1 MEISQ
6 AFFVAV
12 AVGTAVLLAGGYAL
26 HRARRAA
33 ADAEALGRAE
43 EAERNL
49 PRSLHPV
56 IDPDI
61 CIGSLSCV
69 KSCPEGDILG
79 IVHGAATMVHGGNCI
94 GHGRCAAE
102 CPVGAIQLVFGTARR
117 GLELPEL
124 SEFFESSRPGVFVVG
139 ELGGMGLIKN
149 ALLQGLQLAEHLAG
163 RRGPVRQG
171 QTEVAIVGAGPAGL
185 ATALGARAR
194 GIGIRLLEQD
204 VFGGAVAHYPRGKV
218 VMTET
223 VPLPFYGRFG
233 KRYISKEELGAA
245 FRRMVDKATLEVE
258 QGVRAT
264 GVDGQE
270 GDFTVLTSRGPVHA
284 RHVVLAVGRRGT
296 PRKLGVPGEDRAKVV
311 YALDDPQQ
319 YRGTRVLVVGGGDSG
334 VEAACQLAEESD
346 AEVALS
352 YRKPDLSCRAPNRE
366 RAAAL
371 GQAGRLRLLP
381 SSQVRT
387 IGAHDV
393 DLEMAGRPLRLE
405 NDFVVVS
412 VGGEAPAELLQKA
425 GVSMRRYFGE
435 ARGGWRAAAGHAE
448 ARERAQRAHERRLA
462 ILYAALGA
470 TVLALLAWRGWD
482 YYLTPWRERLRLAL
496 HASLKSAGP
505 WGHGVGIVATAFMLG
520 NFLYAARKRLPL
532 LSGLGDIRLWLLFH
546 VFVGFMSPL
555 VIAFHAAF
563 QSKNLLATATASA
576 LGVVV
581 ATGVVGRF
589 IYGLIPSSGGKA
601 LEVEDLQGSF
611 VRARAEVEPLLAQA
625 SDPASLRHLFEAVT
639 APLPPRSLVGSLVH
653 LPLQS
658 LRSWRALRRAARVFP
673 SRAAF
678 AEFAADLHRLERLRL
693 QIGLSRS
700 AKSLMRGWRIFHASL
715 AVFLVMAIAAH
726 IGVSLWLGYGLI
738 LLD

>member
-1 MEISQ
+1 MDLSQ
-6 AFFVAV
+6 IVFPAV
-12 AVGTAVLLAGGYAL
+12 AVGAAVVMAGIYAL

-33 ADAEALGRAE
+33 AASEALGRAGE
-43 EAERNL
+43 ERNL

-56 IDPDI
+56 IDPDV

-69 KSCPEGDILG
+69 KVCPEGDILG
-79 IVHGAATMVHGGNCI
+79 MVHGTATLVHGENCI

-124 SEFFESSRPGVFVVG
+124 SEVFESSRPGVFVVG

-149 ALLQGLQLAEHLAG
+149 ALRQGLEVAEHLAE
-163 RRGPVRQG
+163 RRGPVRPG
-171 QTEVAIVGAGPAGL
+171 QAEVAIVGAGPAGL

-194 GIGIRLLEQD
+194 GIGFRLLEQD
-204 VFGGAVAHYPRGKV
+204 VLGGAVAHYPRGKV

-223 VPLPFYGRFG
+223 VTLPFYGRFG
-233 KRYISKEELGAA
+233 KRRISKEELTAA
-245 FRRMVDKATLEVE
+245 FRRMVDKAGLAVE
-258 QGVRAT
+258 QGMRVT
-264 GVDGQE
+264 GVEGQE
-270 GDFTVLTSRGPVHA
+270 GDFTVLTAQGPVPA
-284 RHVVLAVGRRGT
+284 RQVVLAVGRRGT

-311 YALDDPQQ
+311 YDLDEPQQ

-334 VEAACQLAEESD
+334 VEAACQLAEETD
-346 AEVALS
+346 AQVVLS
-352 YRKPDLSCRAPNRE
+352 YRKPDPSCRAPNRQ

-381 SSQVRT
+381 SSQVRG
-387 IGAHDV
+387 IEAHEV
-393 DLEMAGRPLRLE
+393 DLEMAGRPLRLD
-405 NDFVVVS
+405 NDFVLVS

-435 ARGGWRAAAGHAE
+435 ARGARSSAGHAE
-448 ARERAQRAHERRLA
+448 ARERAQRARERRLSV
-462 ILYAALGA
+462 LYAALGA
-470 TVLALLAWRGWD
+470 ALLAFLAWRGWD
-482 YYLTPWRERLRLAL
+482 YYLTPWRERLRLSL

-505 WGHGVGIVATAFMLG
+505 FGHGVGIAATAFMLS
-520 NFLYAARKRLPL
+520 NFLYAARKRVPL

-625 SDPASLRHLFEAVT
+625 TDPAPLRRLFEAVT
-639 APLPPRSLVGSLVH
+639 APLPPRSMVGSLVH

-658 LRSWRALRRAARVFP
+658 LASWRALRRAARAFP

-678 AEFAADLHRLERLRL
+678 AEFAADMHRLEQLRL
-693 QIGLSRS
+693 QIALSRS
-700 AKSLMRGWRIFHASL
+700 LKSLMRGWRIFHASL
-715 AVFLVMAIAAH
+715 AVFLVLAIAAH